1 MLIRRW
7 EALRRALV
15 VRRGLWWG
23 EALGRALLIGR
34 REALRRTL
42 VVRRGLRRRKTLRRA
57 LMLRRLLWG
66 LPALRIALPT

>member
-7 EALRRALV
+7 EALRRA
-15 VRRGLWWG
+15 
-23 EALGRALLIGR
+23 
-34 REALRRTL
+34 L